1 MYYYKIEG
9 QLCCSLDGSLPY
21 EKTEAPKEVTS
32 LVYLFDREPGSCRAS
47 FKVNDSSMLF
57 AEKEDSSWLCSVKLE
72 EAAGG
77 KKADEWTESVIR
89 AGKMRAVNLR
99 HPKFI
104 EILRERQEGGKKRV
118 NVLAIGDV
126 GSTLLTGLH
135 LLGGDVISSIGICD
149 ISDKVTARWEFEENQ
164 IAYPWDY
171 DALPEIDIVSAEDLF
186 KCDVFVFVASKGIP
200 PVGSGVKDVRMYQ
213 FENNSKI
220 VAQYARQARKENF
233 KGLLPSCLIRSI
245 RWQNG
250 LAGEQ

>member
-104 EILRERQEGGKKRV
+104 EILRERQEGGK
-118 NVLAIGDV
+118 
-126 GSTLLTGLH
+126 
-135 LLGGDVISSIGICD
+135 
-149 ISDKVTARWEFEENQ
+149 
-164 IAYPWDY
+164 
-171 DALPEIDIVSAEDLF
+171 SA
-186 KCDVFVFVASKGIP
+186 
-200 PVGSGVKDVRMYQ
+200 
-213 FENNSKI
+213 
-220 VAQYARQARKENF
+220 
-233 KGLLPSCLIRSI
+233 
-245 RWQNG
+245 
-250 LAGEQ
+250 